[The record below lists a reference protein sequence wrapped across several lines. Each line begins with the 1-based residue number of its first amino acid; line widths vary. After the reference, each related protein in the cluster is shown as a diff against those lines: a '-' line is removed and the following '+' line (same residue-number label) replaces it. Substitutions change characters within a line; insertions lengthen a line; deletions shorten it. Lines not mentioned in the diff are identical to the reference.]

1 MSAEPKSRVSWRTL
15 ADAVALVACA
25 GAAAWVIVGGQ
36 QAFLLSSV
44 DLGFH
49 ELGHLLLGWAPGLV
63 APLAGSVVQVAVPI
77 GLALYFARRRE
88 SYAIALLLA
97 WAATSAANVSVY
109 VADAPVQGLNLLG
122 NGRHDWAWVLGET
135 GRMGWAPMLSSGVR
149 WFGVALAVVGAI
161 VVLTSLVSPHA
172 KERAESRRQAER
184 DAREAE
190 LRAKAPRH
198 EPRTREGV
206 TTRPSVPGARHTGG
220 APPAPAGRF

>member
-1 MSAEPKSRVSWRTL
+1 MNPKPKRRIGWRTL
-15 ADAVALVACA
+15 ADVVALVACA
-25 GAAAWVIVGGQ
+25 GAAVWVFAGGQ
-36 QAFLLSSV
+36 QAFLISYV

-88 SYAIALLLA
+88 SYAIALLLG
-97 WAATSAANVSVY
+97 WAATSAAGVSVY
-109 VADAPVQGLNLLG
+109 VADGPVQALNLLG
-122 NGRHDWAWVLGET
+122 YGRHDWAWVLGQT
-135 GRMGWAPMLSSGVR
+135 GNMGWAPMLSSGVR
-149 WFGVALAVVGAI
+149 WFGVALAVIGAL
-161 VVLTSLVSPHA
+161 VALTSLVSPHA
-172 KERAESRRQAER
+172 KERAESRLQAER

-206 TTRPSVPGARHTGG
+206 TTRPNVPGARHTG